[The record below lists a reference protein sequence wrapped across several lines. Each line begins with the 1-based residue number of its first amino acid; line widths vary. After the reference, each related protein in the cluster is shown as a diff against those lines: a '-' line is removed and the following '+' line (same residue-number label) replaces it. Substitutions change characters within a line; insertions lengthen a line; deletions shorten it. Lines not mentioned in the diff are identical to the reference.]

1 VADAGTVRMRPIP
14 EVSVRRILAVVAL
27 AAALVLPPCPALAD
41 PPFGVHAPVT
51 DRAGVL
57 NPDGFRRVTDAI
69 AQLGSEDQLQLFVV
83 YVDSFD
89 GTGAPDWA
97 GDTASQ
103 SGRRGTYFLFAVAV
117 DDGLYGYSVNQSFPL
132 SDAELDNL
140 FTQDVVPE
148 LSAGNFEGAALA
160 LADGL
165 GSIGGASASAN
176 TASPST
182 NTGSEA
188 ISDPGEPDG
197 IASVGIAGG
206 IAAVAGGLA
215 AGIGGVYLLSR
226 VRRPRSVASTNG
238 QPEQHA
244 GEGST

>member
-1 VADAGTVRMRPIP
+1 MRPIP

-27 AAALVLPPCPALAD
+27 VALAAALVLPAGPALAD
-41 PPFGVHAPVT
+41 APFGVHGPVT

-57 NPDGFRRVTDAI
+57 NPDGFSRVTDAI
-69 AQLGSEDQLQLFVV
+69 ARLGSEDQMQLFVV

-97 GDTASQ
+97 GDTAAQ
-103 SGRRGTYFLFAVAV
+103 SGLRGTYFLFAVAV
-117 DDGLYGYSVNQSFPL
+117 NDGLFGYSVNQSFPL

-148 LSAGNFEGAALA
+148 LSAGNFEGAAIA
-160 LADGL
+160 LARGL
-165 GSIGGASASAN
+165 GSGGGASASAN
-176 TASPST
+176 TASPSAGS
-182 NTGSEA
+182 GSEA
-188 ISDPGEPDG
+188 SPDPGELDG
-197 IASVGIAGG
+197 IASVGVAGG

-215 AGIGGVYLLSR
+215 VGIGGVYLLSR
-226 VRRPRSVASTNG
+226 VRRRGSVAPSNG
-238 QPEQHA
+238 QPEPGQHA